1 MLEGNLLP
9 RVHIEDVNRIEGEV
23 GDVVVGGRDESEL
36 AYQLRGALDDVF
48 FVFRLS
54 ILLDVEGNDVAEPA
68 NDELTGP
75 RLIEDKRTNR
85 EAHIYAIQKEITLIG
100 LASASD

>member
-36 AYQLRGALDDVF
+36 ANQLGGALDDVF
-48 FVFRLS
+48 FVL
-54 ILLDVEGNDVAEPA
+54 
-68 NDELTGP
+68 
-75 RLIEDKRTNR
+75 
-85 EAHIYAIQKEITLIG
+85 
-100 LASASD
+100 